1 MIKNNNGKKS
11 GWDWYRIFPVLI
23 PEKKRLNI
31 TISYCKVKSFF
42 FFPGISTEK
51 FDISPIRTFYRYYFL
66 SFFILY
72 LFAFTVFSVARFS
85 PAGEH

>member
-1 MIKNNNGKKS
+1 MISNDNNN
-11 GWDWYRIFPVLI
+11 
-23 PEKKRLNI
+23 
-31 TISYCKVKSFF
+31 VKSFF
-42 FFPGISTEK
+42 FSGISTEK